1 MSVRR
6 VMGVETEYGI
16 TLPSDPRADPIHLSG
31 VIVRAYAD
39 AAGPRGA
46 LPQGAGWDYADEAP
60 LRDARGYEMARE
72 LADVSQL
79 TDVDDPTLANS
90 VLSNG
95 ARLYVDHAHPEYSSP
110 EVSNPLDAVR
120 FDRAGELVMQR
131 AASASAH
138 VLGGSPGAIR
148 LYKNNV
154 DGKGASYGTHDNYL
168 LDRAVPF
175 AQVVSG
181 LLPFLVARPLICGA
195 GRLGLGPASE
205 EPGFQIAARADYIET
220 EVGLETTLRR
230 PLVNTRD
237 EPHSTATKYRRL
249 HLISGDATLADVG
262 GLLKVGSTS
271 VVLRL
276 IETGLAPSILLRK
289 PVEAVRVLS
298 RDCSLRATVET
309 RDGRHLTG
317 LDLLAIYLEAAQS
330 AYESGHPGWERDED
344 TDQVLTEWATLLDD
358 LRRDPMRG
366 ADRVDWV
373 AKLSLL
379 KAYRDRG
386 GLEWDDPKLALIDIQ
401 YSDIDPARGLALRM
415 RAAGRLR
422 SLVDEESVS
431 RAVTQAPVD
440 TRAWFRG
447 ECVRRFSDAIRAA
460 SWDSVVFAQPSHG
473 VARVSLPEP
482 LQATRAQT
490 GALFE
495 AAASVGEFLDSLRR
509 PGEHTAV
516 ERTL

>member
-1 MSVRR
+1 MSARR
-6 VMGVETEYGI
+6 VMGLETEYGI

-39 AAGPRGA
+39 AAGPMGA

-110 EVSNPLDAVR
+110 EVSNPLDVVR
-120 FDRAGELVMQR
+120 FDRAGEVVMQR
-131 AASASAH
+131 AAQASTQA
-138 VLGGSPGAIR
+138 LGGSAGAIR

-168 LDRAVPF
+168 LDRSVPF
-175 AQVVSG
+175 AQVVAG

-195 GRLGLGPASE
+195 GRLGIGPASE
-205 EPGFQIAARADYIET
+205 QAGYQIAARADYIET

-237 EPHSTATKYRRL
+237 EPHATATKYRRL

-262 GLLKVGSTS
+262 TLMKVGSTS
-271 VVLRL
+271 LVLRL
-276 IETGLAPSILLRK
+276 IESGCAPKIELRK
-289 PVEAVRVLS
+289 PVEAVRNLS
-298 RDCSLRATVET
+298 HDCTLTATVEA

-317 LDLLAIYLEAAQS
+317 LDILS
-330 AYESGHPGWERDED
+330 AYFDAAHSAYTSGRAGWERDEA
-344 TDQVLTEWATLLDD
+344 TDQVLTEWSGLLDD
-358 LRRDPMRG
+358 LRRDPMSA

-373 AKLSLL
+373 AKLGLL
-379 KAYRDRG
+379 RAYRDRG
-386 GLEWDDPKLALIDIQ
+386 GLAWDDPKLALIDIQ
-401 YSDIDPARGLALRM
+401 YSDIDPTRGLALRM
-415 RAAGRLR
+415 RASGRLR
-422 SLVDEESVS
+422 SLVDEESCHAGRHPRTGRHPGLVS
-431 RAVTQAPVD
+431 R
-440 TRAWFRG
+440 
-447 ECVRRFSDAIRAA
+447 
-460 SWDSVVFAQPSHG
+460 
-473 VARVSLPEP
+473 
-482 LQATRAQT
+482 
-490 GALFE
+490 
-495 AAASVGEFLDSLRR
+495 
-509 PGEHTAV
+509 
-516 ERTL
+516 

>member
-1 MSVRR
+1 MTARR
-6 VMGVETEYGI
+6 VVGVETEYGI

-39 AAGPRGA
+39 SAGPMGA

-131 AASASAH
+131 AADASAA
-138 VLGGSPGAIR
+138 VLGAGAGAIR

-168 LDRAVPF
+168 LDRSVPF

-195 GRLGLGPASE
+195 GRVGIGPASE
-205 EPGFQIAARADYIET
+205 HAGYQIAARADYIET

-237 EPHSTATKYRRL
+237 EPHATATRYRRL

-262 GLLKVGSTS
+262 GLLKIGTTS
-271 VVLRL
+271 LVLRL
-276 IETGLAPSILLRK
+276 IESGLAPRIELHK
-289 PVEAVRVLS
+289 PVEAVRALS
-298 RDCSLRATVET
+298 RDYTLRT
-309 RDGRHLTG
+309 RVPTRGGAELSG
-317 LDLLAIYLEAAQS
+317 LDIVRTYLEAAQS
-330 AYESGHPGWERDED
+330 AYAQERAGWERDDD
-344 TDQVLTEWATLLDD
+344 TDLVLTEWARLVDD
-358 LRRDPMRG
+358 LGRDPMSA

-373 AKLSLL
+373 AKLGLL
-379 KAYRDRG
+379 RAYRDRG
-386 GLEWDDPKLALIDIQ
+386 GLAWDDPRLALIDIQ
-401 YSDIDPARGLALRM
+401 YSDIDPSRGLALRM

-422 SLVDEESVS
+422 SLVDDDAVC
-431 RAVTQAPVD
+431 RAVTHAPDD

-447 ECVRRFSDAIRAA
+447 ECVRRFGSAIRAA
-460 SWDSVVFAQPSHG
+460 SWDSVVFARPDRG
-473 VARVSLPEP
+473 VSRISLPDP
-482 LQATRAQT
+482 LQATKAQT
-490 GALFE
+490 EGLFD
-495 AAASVGEFLDSLRR
+495 AADSIDEFLDSLKAHDRSAA
-509 PGEHTAV
+509 GEH
-516 ERTL
+516 RG